1 MRSSTRHWLAT
12 AQLLLVAAAVA
23 IIPHRAAL
31 AAPSLPAGLQGS
43 WRSEF
48 DVQGQPLPFNF
59 EITAGDLEKARLV
72 LVNAPRREAF
82 RIEHRGGA
90 DYVVPFRNHDTELQL
105 SLQADGRLQGRYHH
119 LIAGREV
126 GDLAFTATRGQD
138 WRFVPASTAA
148 VGIDVNGKW
157 RFTTVAADG
166 KSRERVAVLK
176 QQGNHVTGV
185 LLSPTGDSRALEGN
199 IVGDTLSLSGFTG
212 PAPSLYRGTWS
223 ADARDEISGEVLT
236 ARATQ
241 AFQARR
247 DDSASLPDPYTLTR
261 ATSDGPVALAFP
273 DATGKT
279 VSLQDPR
286 FRGKV
291 VAVQILGTWCPNCV
305 DETRFLV
312 PWIQGN
318 RKRGVEVVGVAF
330 EQEDDPAL
338 AARTLP
344 RYQAFYGVDYPI
356 LFGGSLDKVSA
367 GQRLPWLNEVVA
379 YPTLVLLDRQ
389 GRVRE
394 IYAGFS
400 SPETGEPYT
409 RFVQRFNATV
419 DALLAEPAPKG

>member
-1 MRSSTRHWLAT
+1 MRVSATRW
-12 AQLLLVAAAVA
+12 LVAAQWLIVAATAVL
-23 IIPHRAAL
+23 PL
-31 AAPSLPAGLQGS
+31 AAHAAGRLPAGLQGQ
-43 WRSEF
+43 WRGEF
-48 DVQGQPLPFNF
+48 SVQGEPLPFNF
-59 EITAGDLEKARLV
+59 EITAGDLDQARLV
-72 LVNAPRREAF
+72 LLNAPRKEAF

-90 DYVVPFRNHDTELQL
+90 EYVVPFRNHDTELQL
-105 SLQADGRLQGRYHH
+105 ALQPDGRLQGRYHH

-138 WRFVPASTAA
+138 WRFVPASRAD

-199 IVGDTLSLSGFTG
+199 FVGHTLLLSGFTG

-223 ADARDEISGEVLT
+223 PDARDEISGQVLT

-241 AFQARR
+241 TFQARR
-247 DDSASLPDPYTLTR
+247 DDSVTLPDPYALTR
-261 ATSDGPVALAFP
+261 ATTDGPVSLAFP

-312 PWIQGN
+312 PWIRDN
-318 RKRGVEVVGVAF
+318 RKRGVEAVGIAF
-330 EQEDDPAL
+330 EQEDDAAL

-344 RYQAFYGVDYPI
+344 RYQSFYGIDYPI
-356 LFGGSLDKVSA
+356 LFGGGLDKASA

-394 IYAGFS
+394 IYTGFS
-400 SPETGEPYT
+400 SPETGEPYE